1 MIREGR
7 LESGVASLCVRAVHS
22 TLRLFFFAPCFV
34 LRAREL
40 DWDGGELRGHSGFVE
55 ERLVRGLAWGF
66 ALCVC
71 GVREED
77 RHWALGLVACRVV
90 VVRSSRPLH
99 SMREGERRGSM

>member
-1 MIREGR
+1 M
-7 LESGVASLCVRAVHS
+7 
-22 TLRLFFFAPCFV
+22 
-34 LRAREL
+34 
-40 DWDGGELRGHSGFVE
+40 
-55 ERLVRGLAWGF
+55 RGLAWGF

-99 SMREGERRGSM
+99 SMREGERGEAACERS